1 MSYTIG
7 SALTEARDNKDL
19 AELLVEGHWL
29 HGKVTAVDGFG
40 VVIEREDGSHSVIRI
55 ESIAAVELP
64 ASSQASSRPI
74 VPRQIAMAH

>member
-7 SALTEARDNKDL
+7 TALTEARDNQDR

-29 HGKVTAVDGFG
+29 HGQVTAVDGFG

-55 ESIAAVELP
+55 ESIAAVEMP
-64 ASSQASSRPI
+64 ASSQAGSRPM
-74 VPRQIAMAH
+74 VPRQITLAR

>member
-7 SALTEARDNKDL
+7 TALTEARDNQHR

-29 HGKVTAVDGFG
+29 HGQVTAVDGFG

-55 ESIAAVELP
+55 ESIAAVEMP
-64 ASSQASSRPI
+64 ASSHAGSRPM
-74 VPRQIAMAH
+74 VPRQITLAR